1 MRVLVV
7 EDDPDV
13 GSDLA
18 TALRQAG
25 FVVEWIRA
33 GDDAAF
39 LGEIEDYAAVV
50 LDLGL
55 PRLDG
60 LSILR
65 RWRANSRSFP
75 VLVLTARGDWTEKVV
90 GIESGADDYMAKP
103 FAMGELV
110 ARLRGLIRRTAGHL
124 SATVTI
130 GRLRLDTARMA
141 AFVDEREVRLSTLEY
156 RFLEV
161 LVHQPGRPVTV
172 HDIAE
177 HIYGTADS
185 GDTNAI
191 EALVARLRRKIGTEL
206 IETRRGRGYLVPG
219 SA

>member
-13 GSDLA
+13 GNDLA
-18 TALRQAG
+18 IALRQAG
-25 FVVEWIRA
+25 FVVELVTA
-33 GDDAAF
+33 GDEAAF
-39 LGEIEDYAAVV
+39 LGETEDYAAVV
-50 LDLGL
+50 MDLGL

-60 LSILR
+60 LSVLR
-65 RWRANSRSFP
+65 GWRASSRAFP

-90 GIESGADDYMAKP
+90 GIEAGADDYMAKP

-124 SATVTI
+124 SASVTL

-141 AFVDEREVRLSTLEY
+141 AFVDGREVRLSALEY
-156 RFLEV
+156 RFLEA
-161 LVHQPGRPVTV
+161 LAHQPGRPVAV

-177 HIYGTADS
+177 HIYGTADN

-191 EALVARLRRKIGTEL
+191 EALVTRLRRKIGAEL
-206 IETRRGRGYLVPG
+206 IETRRGFGYLVPDG
-219 SA
+219 A